1 MTENLPT
8 PVTAAL
14 LEELRRL
21 ARQLSPDDAPA
32 VVFSA

>member
-1 MTENLPT
+1 MPENPPS

-21 ARQLSPDDAPA
+21 ARQLSPEEAPA
-32 VVFSA
+32 TVFSA

>member
-1 MTENLPT
+1 MPEPPLT

-21 ARQLSPDDAPA
+21 ARQLSPEDMPA
-32 VVFSA
+32 LVFRP